1 MRKEKK
7 RQIENFLKTLE
18 EVHRQIQKAI
28 EWENISMALRLLKEC
43 QENVIELGKIIE
55 QSEKDSAMTIQ
66 TLEQYCE
73 KAYQL
78 YEEILSDKLSNSNK
92 VYKALHSFLI
102 KIENSVR
109 NDIETRL
116 EIVFLPYKASMWD
129 SFESIWK
136 AANESAECDVY
147 VIPIPYY
154 SKNPDGSPRKIYFE
168 GGRYPDDVI
177 ITYYEDYDF
186 EEHRPDMIFIH
197 NPYDD
202 SNLVTSVLPRFY
214 AHNLKKYTDNLVYV
228 PYFVV
233 PWSIPEHFVLTPGVV
248 FSDFVFVQ
256 SSLIREQYIKILE
269 KEIFP
274 DRRKELEKKVISL
287 GSPKT
292 DKIFLMQGESKKQ
305 IPDEWRK
312 KIGNK
317 KVVFFNTNVSLL
329 LNNKA
334 YFVDN
339 LNRIFQIF
347 EKYKNEFVLLWRE
360 HPLTMETLHSMRPG
374 LLKKYLK
381 IKEEFVKQEWGILDT
396 SEEPHLAMA
405 LSDCY
410 FGAGGSLVTIYS
422 VIGKPDT

>member
-1 MRKEKK
+1 M
-7 RQIENFLKTLE
+7 
-18 EVHRQIQKAI
+18 
-28 EWENISMALRLLKEC
+28 
-43 QENVIELGKIIE
+43 
-55 QSEKDSAMTIQ
+55 
-66 TLEQYCE
+66 
-73 KAYQL
+73 
-78 YEEILSDKLSNSNK
+78 
-92 VYKALHSFLI
+92 
-102 KIENSVR
+102 
-109 NDIETRL
+109 
-116 EIVFLPYKASMWD
+116 
-129 SFESIWK
+129 
-136 AANESAECDVY
+136 
-147 VIPIPYY
+147 
-154 SKNPDGSPRKIYFE
+154 
-168 GGRYPDDVI
+168 
-177 ITYYEDYDF
+177 
-186 EEHRPDMIFIH
+186 
-197 NPYDD
+197 
-202 SNLVTSVLPRFY
+202 TSVLPRFY

-422 VIGKPDT
+422 VIGKPMMLTDYNYPDGLSTAQITKEEFYLSLGNRFYYKENNINALEMFLDNYEEISTFKTHRLEVIEKRLDNMDGTVGAKIYTYMTNEVRQ